1 MTASCSAICAICYE
15 DARPLSDDLVSI
27 TLCGHVFHD
36 ICLQQWLEYTPR
48 GRKATCPLCK
58 RECGNGETHRLYFQ
72 SAADTAKGRS
82 PPRTSARIPSDSG
95 RPPVDEA
102 LVIKLEGQLS
112 TTKAALLSYQEQVK
126 DLDSQLSEYILR
138 VDKAESART
147 EAHRERAQC
156 RDAFSRAQEELKRSM
171 MERSMLLEKNISMA
185 KELAAHKLIGD
196 TDLAE
201 EDVLRLASVGRSSN
215 KDDIIDT
222 LTKSLILRN
231 KTYKDLM
238 ARCNELGMSESRAVR
253 GCERAVELSKK
264 LKAKVQELERKLEDQ
279 DNARL
284 QSLLKDAN
292 ISSGDCPSSH
302 VARKRDPTS
311 AASCRERLTE
321 IRKLSACLTSVLSDQ
336 EASASLTGGESVTTR
351 DVSSS
356 TSAARETGH
365 QKLHAVD
372 VRIQSAPQA
381 TISEVSGQM
390 DRRKDSATPL
400 IERGEQRFHLDNRSR
415 FSPVS
420 KVGIEDS
427 VTSNSRSLR
436 TEKTGAEIPYCVT
449 QVNVESQSST
459 GKAGN
464 MLELRKCVTWAPRSH
479 IGLTSGEQSGSAFD
493 HCPMIVE
500 GEETPAFVLPIRRE
514 LSFSEGSSPRL
525 PFPASNPGGRL
536 SHAGAE
542 AGGTGPAGSNFR
554 SMCRIVHNDD
564 TTPSI
569 PLDAR
574 KLFSSGLN
582 SLFQGSGAPSGKY
595 ISTGNDGRGG
605 RVTVLRPSH
614 AVNSQGLVSTPSKPA
629 RLKRSK
635 LTDAGASNK
644 VGNLRMEHFFERVA
658 TA

>member
-1 MTASCSAICAICYE
+1 M
-15 DARPLSDDLVSI
+15 
-27 TLCGHVFHD
+27 
-36 ICLQQWLEYTPR
+36 
-48 GRKATCPLCK
+48 
-58 RECGNGETHRLYFQ
+58 
-72 SAADTAKGRS
+72 
-82 PPRTSARIPSDSG
+82 
-95 RPPVDEA
+95 
-102 LVIKLEGQLS
+102 
-112 TTKAALLSYQEQVK
+112 
-126 DLDSQLSEYILR
+126 
-138 VDKAESART
+138 
-147 EAHRERAQC
+147 
-156 RDAFSRAQEELKRSM
+156 
-171 MERSMLLEKNISMA
+171 
-185 KELAAHKLIGD
+185 
-196 TDLAE
+196 
-201 EDVLRLASVGRSSN
+201 
-215 KDDIIDT
+215 
-222 LTKSLILRN
+222 
-231 KTYKDLM
+231 
-238 ARCNELGMSESRAVR
+238 
-253 GCERAVELSKK
+253 
-264 LKAKVQELERKLEDQ
+264 
-279 DNARL
+279 
-284 QSLLKDAN
+284 
-292 ISSGDCPSSH
+292 
-302 VARKRDPTS
+302 ARKRDPTS

-525 PFPASNPGGRL
+525 PFPASKLPAQL
-536 SHAGAE
+536 SF
-542 AGGTGPAGSNFR
+542 SN
-554 SMCRIVHNDD
+554 VW
-564 TTPSI
+564 TSI
-569 PLDAR
+569 CFPT
-574 KLFSSGLN
+574 LFSHSAWHLRSCVSLVL
-582 SLFQGSGAPSGKY
+582 SLFLQVIQEEDCHMQVRKQVAQDQPGA
-595 ISTGNDGRGG
+595 ISE
-605 RVTVLRPSH
+605 
-614 AVNSQGLVSTPSKPA
+614 AC
-629 RLKRSK
+629 
-635 LTDAGASNK
+635 AG
-644 VGNLRMEHFFERVA
+644 
-658 TA
+658 